1 MVLEVRG
8 RMNGQQGEVGEMLR
22 GVLIG
27 ESLRVGSALDGVP
40 LQVSTVRRIAVTGA
54 AEGQPTQWTLL
65 DFRAPE
71 AEAERLAAALAD
83 CLAPSGGWYVNY
95 NTAADAFVVFAD
107 RVFRYP
113 RGDPAGRAEVAA
125 YGRGIGIPE
134 SQLDWED

>member
-1 MVLEVRG
+1 MDAAGLP
-8 RMNGQQGEVGEMLR
+8 
-22 GVLIG
+22 
-27 ESLRVGSALDGVP
+27 SPGSG
-40 LQVSTVRRIAVTGA
+40 SGA
-54 AEGQPTQWTLL
+54 AGRGAGRLP
-65 DFRAPE
+65 R
-71 AEAERLAAALAD
+71 AER
-83 CLAPSGGWYVNY
+83 GWYVNY